1 MGRSVQTPPRSSHW
15 LAKLIIP
22 KLILVVIVAA
32 LLAAGWLSMRSY
44 YENKYKTTKLGF
56 EDIGELAT
64 QECRT
69 TQVNATA
76 AAQEIFGVQIPFT
89 QSRYIYSYDVVLKA
103 GYDFSAI
110 TWEVNDTT
118 ITVHLPEAQV
128 LSCEL
133 DLDSFQVYYEKESVF
148 RPITLEETNQDMT
161 NLKANAQN
169 DAIANGLL
177 DNARD
182 NAETLL
188 TAFFAQAY
196 DLDEYTL
203 NFV

>member
-1 MGRSVQTPPRSSHW
+1 MGHSVETPPRSSHW
-15 LAKLIIP
+15 LAKLLIP
-22 KLILVVIVAA
+22 KMIVLVIVAA
-32 LLAAGWLSMRSY
+32 LLAAGWLSMRNY

-56 EDIGELAT
+56 EDIGEFAT

-69 TQVNATA
+69 TQVNSTTA
-76 AAQEIFGVQIPFT
+76 AREVFGVQIPFT

-110 TWEVNDTT
+110 TWEVEDST
-118 ITVHLPEAQV
+118 ITVHLPEPQV

-133 DLDSFQVYYEKESVF
+133 DLDSFQVYYENESAF
-148 RPITLEETNQDMT
+148 RHISMEENNQALTD
-161 NLKANAQN
+161 LKANAEQ
-169 DAIANGLL
+169 DAIANGLM

-188 TAFFAQAY
+188 TAFFGQAY

-203 NFV
+203 TFE

>member
-1 MGRSVQTPPRSSHW
+1 MESPVKDKPKSHW
-15 LAKLIIP
+15 LAKLLIP
-22 KLILVVIVAA
+22 KIIVGCVLVA
-32 LLAAGWLSMRSY
+32 LLAAGWLSMRNY

-56 EDIGELAT
+56 EDIGEFAT

-69 TQVNATA
+69 TQVNSTTA
-76 AAQEIFGVQIPFT
+76 AREIFGVQIPFT
-89 QSRYIYSYDVVLKA
+89 QSRYIYSYDVVIKA

-110 TWEVNDTT
+110 TWDVEDTT
-118 ITVHLPEAQV
+118 ITVHLPDPQV

-133 DLDSFQVYYEKESVF
+133 DLDSFQVYYENESAF
-148 RPITLEETNQDMT
+148 RHITMEENNQALTD
-161 NLKANAQN
+161 LKTNAQS
-169 DAIANGLL
+169 DAIANGLM
-177 DNARD
+177 DNARE

-203 NFV
+203 NFA